1 MRQTIKDQKFERR
14 KRKREKGKRRSAYQQ
29 STATGKVKTPGVVVG
44 RLETYAS
51 RASIQP
57 ILSDLKFDVHVS
69 NARGY
74 KDDDI
79 VLAGVVRGDRGEYR
93 GKIQRKISGS
103 STAEL
108 AANVALTALQRP
120 VQWTNAIHELRF
132 PTEVSAEDRENRTDL
147 RTLPFVTIDGESA
160 RDFDDAVLVQAQE
173 KGEVRLLVAIADV
186 SHYVLP
192 DTPLDRAARKRGCSI
207 YLPDR
212 VIPMLP
218 KELSNGICS
227 LVPNE
232 DRLAMICDMVV
243 DQEGVLLGA
252 EFYEAVIRSHARL
265 TYSEVDAFIQGKS
278 INQSEPVRRS
288 LQSLRDL
295 CKKLLR
301 QRSDRGA
308 LDFDI
313 PQVQIPLTQGEP
325 MLPKL
330 VERNFAHLMIEEA
343 MILANRAVAEYLEER
358 DIPLFR
364 VHEPPKAEAMLRL
377 RQTLADQKVE
387 LPSRITGPKA
397 LKDAVAQLKLSKE
410 NARFWHLQVIQ
421 SMQLAMYSSSNYGHF
436 GLALT
441 HYLHFTSPIR
451 RYPDLYTHRVLK
463 NALRNG
469 RAATDADAIEQ
480 LARVQSEH
488 ERAAEQV
495 TRQVEKWLLCEL
507 LQSHLGEF
515 VSGTITGVTNFGL
528 FVELDKY
535 FASGLLHV
543 SNLGFEYF
551 ELEGNR
557 LVGELSRTSLN
568 LGQRLRVQ
576 IVAVDPVLGRV
587 DLRWDDKDREAAYRR
602 TNKKAGR

>member
-1 MRQTIKDQKFERR
+1 MEIN
-14 KRKREKGKRRSAYQQ
+14 AY
-29 STATGKVKTPGVVVG
+29 
-44 RLETYAS
+44 

-57 ILSDLKFDVHVS
+57 ILSDLKFDLAVPDT
-69 NARGY
+69 RGY
-74 KDDDI
+74 KDGDI
-79 VLAGVVRGDRGEYR
+79 VLAEVIQHNRREYH
-93 GKIQRKISGS
+93 GKIQRKISGT
-103 STAEL
+103 STADL
-108 AANVALTALQRP
+108 AANVTLTALQRP
-120 VQWTNAIHELRF
+120 VQWTNDIYELRF
-132 PTEVSAEDRENRTDL
+132 PTEVSAEDRDKRTDL

-160 RDFDDAVLVQAQE
+160 RDFDDAVFTEALE
-173 KGEVRLLVAIADV
+173 DGKTRLLVAIADV

-192 DTPLDRAARKRGCSI
+192 DTPLDREARDRGCSI

-232 DRLAMICDMVV
+232 DRLAMICEMVINK
-243 DQEGVLLGA
+243 EGSLVGA

-265 TYSEVDAFIQGKS
+265 TYSEVDAFIKGKS
-278 INQSEPVRRS
+278 IHQSEPIRHS

-313 PQVQIPLTQGEP
+313 PQVQIPLSQGEP

-343 MILANRAVAEYLEER
+343 MILANRAVAEYLQEG
-358 DIPLFR
+358 DLPLFR
-364 VHEPPKAEAMLRL
+364 VHAPPKAEAMLRL
-377 RQTLADQKVE
+377 REILSDQNVE
-387 LPSRITGPKA
+387 LPSRITQPKA
-397 LKDAVAQLKLSKE
+397 LKEAVAQLKVTKA

-421 SMQLAMYSSSNYGHF
+421 SMQLAAYSSSNYGHF
-436 GLALT
+436 GLALS

-463 NALRNG
+463 RALRKG
-469 RAATDADAIEQ
+469 RAATEAGAIEQ

-495 TRQVEKWLLCEL
+495 TRKVENWLLCEL
-507 LQSHLGEF
+507 LQSHLGEI
-515 VSGTITGVTNFGL
+515 VSGTVTGLTSFGI

-535 FASGLLHV
+535 LASGLLHV
-543 SNLGFEYF
+543 ANLGQDYF
-551 ELEGNR
+551 ELKGNR
-557 LVGELSRTSLN
+557 LVGELSRTSFN
-568 LGQRLRVQ
+568 LGQRLKVQ

-587 DLRWDDKDREAAYRR
+587 DLHWQDKATTAAKRR
-602 TNKKAGR
+602 NGRKVRR